1 MTTEHQAAQDRPIPT
16 QTDSVP
22 EDVLAERD
30 VDERAAPTQPEVD
43 EVPEDVLAEQ
53 DAEAW
58 AAEDSLRRRGADE

>member
-1 MTTEHQAAQDRPIPT
+1 MKDDRSSEEQPARTPV
-16 QTDSVP
+16 DAVP

-30 VDERAAPTQPEVD
+30 VDERAAPSPPEVD
-43 EVPEDVLAEQ
+43 AVPEDVLAEQ